1 LINFYSWLE
10 NLDNEMPSSLSEPE
24 HKQGESNLSLNK
36 LVEKRINELVQEI
49 ESKGIGNKN
58 DIMNSIS
65 NYLSQT
71 TPDPSTD
78 ESPDMNQGQNPNQMD
93 PNQMSQMDPNQMSQ
107 MDPNQMSQM
116 DPNQMNQM
124 NPNQMGQM

>member
-1 LINFYSWLE
+1 MINFYSWLE

-36 LVEKRINELVQEI
+36 SVEKRINELVQEI

-71 TPDPSTD
+71 TPDPSAD
-78 ESPDMNQGQNPNQMD
+78 EEEPDMDQGQNPQMGQMD
-93 PNQMSQMDPNQMSQ
+93 PNQMG
-107 MDPNQMSQM
+107 
-116 DPNQMNQM
+116 QM